1 MEKLKKVQVAT
12 PELVQNV
19 ASQLH
24 ENWRAPRKLE
34 DNTFEPRVKIQALLS
49 DGRTKWFN
57 EGTEPQDAQ
66 ILQSQDIANTFFA
79 DLDPQWQAEN
89 KAAAEFV
96 VPAVMQVLGDNTSL
110 SISQTTDL
118 ADQVHQAWVSRNDW
132 VHHPEYGNSEMA
144 SPYSELSEKLQYE
157 DLKHVLTTLTAFES
171 TIEVTSEEVKI
182 PEKITQNFM
191 LLPGVEVAVSQPHHF
206 NDGVGEVKVT
216 IQDPEA
222 RQDYYKSQDKNTI
235 YGQSRET
242 VRTKVQSTQ
251 ELADIVN
258 KLLSQI
264 LQG

>member
-1 MEKLKKVQVAT
+1 MEKQTKTLATSKVVNQ
-12 PELVQNV
+12 V

-57 EGTEPQDAQ
+57 EGTEPQDAEV
-66 ILQSQDIANTFFA
+66 LQSQDIANTAFT

-110 SISQTTDL
+110 SISQTTSL
-118 ADQVHQAWVSRNDW
+118 ADQVHQAWISRNDW
-132 VHHPEYGNSEMA
+132 VNHPEYGNPEMA
-144 SPYSELSEKLQYE
+144 ATYSELSEKLQYE
-157 DLKHVLTTLTAFES
+157 DLKHVLTALTAVGS
-171 TIEVTSEEVKI
+171 TIEVTSEEVQI
-182 PEKITQNFM
+182 PELLTHRFM
-191 LLPGVEVAVSQPHHF
+191 LLPGVEVKVSQPHDN
-206 NDGVGEVKVT
+206 NDGRGEVEIT

-222 RQDYYKSQDKNTI
+222 RKDFYKKQDQNTI

-242 VRTKVQSTQ
+242 FRTKVQSTQ
-251 ELADIVN
+251 ELSVIVN

-264 LQG
+264 IQA

>member
-1 MEKLKKVQVAT
+1 MEKKSFNTEVVSSVA
-12 PELVQNV
+12 E
-19 ASQLH
+19 QLH

-57 EGTEPQDAQ
+57 EGTEPQDAEV
-66 ILQSQDIANTFFA
+66 LQSQDIANTAFT

-118 ADQVHQAWVSRNDW
+118 ADQVHQAWISRNDW
-132 VHHPEYGNSEMA
+132 VNHPEHGNPEMA
-144 SPYSELSEKLQYE
+144 APYSELSEKLQYE
-157 DLKHVLTTLTAFES
+157 DLKHVLTTLTAIES

-182 PEKITQNFM
+182 PEQITHNFM
-191 LLPGVEVAVSQPHHF
+191 LLPGVEVAVSQPHHH

-216 IQDPEA
+216 IQDPDA

-242 VRTKVQSTQ
+242 FSTKVQSTQ
-251 ELADIVN
+251 ELTFIVN
-258 KLLSQI
+258 KLLLQI